1 MGVPADLFIA
11 SESELTILLDEIG
24 SPVSKLCG
32 IADSGVD
39 LVMLCTLEEILTGA
53 GWENV
58 FDAHYVCPLKDDG
71 PEGPWVYGISQSLQD
86 ALVRLQPPEMSDCAA
101 SWADTDDWTVRED
114 CSLPVVLETL
124 KQLASLALRAEA
136 QGKRVFLWTAI

>member
-11 SESELTILLDEIG
+11 SECELTILHEIG
-24 SPVSKLCG
+24 SPVSKLDG

-39 LVMLCTLEEILTGA
+39 LVMLCTLEEILTGTS
-53 GWENV
+53 WETV

-86 ALVRLQPPEMSDCAA
+86 ALVRLQSSEMPASAA

-124 KQLASLALRAEA
+124 KQLSALALRAEE
-136 QGKRVFLWTAI
+136 QGKRVFLWTAM